1 MSDFLVSNFFFLFSA
16 RSSIT
21 LLCLSTERDVFQWC
35 QQGGKLKGG
44 VAEQLSK
51 FKNWI
56 YTCILLQP
64 NFLMSNTICQTK
76 SNTVCTIICI
86 FILILFQGSLSTTLT
101 LFDGNLFKNR
111 KGESLSECIFCK
123 EKRKS
128 VATSKFM
135 VATTLKRRRETSF
148 LVQFFGIFYFQ
159 KRGQKG
165 FMNFMKN
172 NGCRHM
178 QYSCYCCRRRAS
190 DDSAY
195 DSKGKE

>member
-1 MSDFLVSNFFFLFSA
+1 M
-16 RSSIT
+16 
-21 LLCLSTERDVFQWC
+21 CLSTERDVFQWC

-148 LVQFFGIFYFQ
+148 FGAVFWDFLFSKKRPEGIYEFYEEQWVPAHAVQLLLLQ
-159 KRGQKG
+159 KKG
-165 FMNFMKN
+165 
-172 NGCRHM
+172 
-178 QYSCYCCRRRAS
+178 
-190 DDSAY
+190 
-195 DSKGKE
+195 